1 MFMCY
6 HAFMNRRLIMR
17 KGFRTTLDEDLLSR
31 LKIEAIKLNVDVNDI
46 LEELI
51 ALYLKGEIK
60 INIKK

>member
-1 MFMCY
+1 
-6 HAFMNRRLIMR
+6 MR